1 MTKDR
6 FSYQDTSRGAIH
18 GRKTAAGRR
27 HRRPAA
33 PLYNHSVMKS
43 VRVKIG
49 QCVRVSCLG
58 PSSQTVL
65 LPFALWG
72 ASLSCDLQLH
82 HFVLGPRLGKSAR
95 GTAAAAVTNF
105 NQTASTG

>member
-43 VRVKIG
+43 V
-49 QCVRVSCLG
+49 VSG
-58 PSSQTVL
+58 
-65 LPFALWG
+65 
-72 ASLSCDLQLH
+72 
-82 HFVLGPRLGKSAR
+82 
-95 GTAAAAVTNF
+95 
-105 NQTASTG
+105 